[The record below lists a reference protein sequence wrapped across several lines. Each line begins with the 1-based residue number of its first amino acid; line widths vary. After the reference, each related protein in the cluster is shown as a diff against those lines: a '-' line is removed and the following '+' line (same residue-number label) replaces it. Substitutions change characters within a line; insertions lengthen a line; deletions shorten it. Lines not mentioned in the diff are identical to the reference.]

1 VTLASLVIAVLQMV
15 VSITGLIFGT
25 AGRYGDPIMALGPT
39 ASSAGILIPG
49 WLGHD
54 LFNLVVGVPLVG
66 CAVWLAGKGRSAVL
80 LLWPGALYYCL
91 YTYAIYL
98 IGAPF
103 SILFLLYALLVGL
116 SAFTTLALM
125 AVIDRAAVQERLAP
139 TVPARLVGGL
149 LVILALVTLA
159 QGATGLI
166 STSRAA
172 GVPLE
177 RPARPVW
184 AADLTIEV
192 PAVLLGGILL
202 WRRTAL
208 GYAAGAGLLQYGLT
222 PLALAASMVLQAV
235 VGGSALDPAA
245 VGYSRLPRYPLHR

>member
-1 VTLASLVIAVLQMV
+1 V
-15 VSITGLIFGT
+15 
-25 AGRYGDPIMALGPT
+25 
-39 ASSAGILIPG
+39 
-49 WLGHD
+49 
-54 LFNLVVGVPLVG
+54 
-66 CAVWLAGKGRSAVL
+66 
-80 LLWPGALYYCL
+80 PGALYYCL

-103 SILFLLYALLVGL
+103 SILILLYALLVGL

-139 TVPARLVGGL
+139 TMPVRPVGGL
-149 LVILALVTLA
+149 LVIPALVTLA
-159 QGATGLI
+159 QDASGVI

-172 GVPLE
+172 GVPLD
-177 RPARPVW
+177 PPPRPVW

-208 GYAAGAGLLQYGLT
+208 GCAAGAGLLLQYGLT
-222 PLALAASMVLQAV
+222 PLALAAGMVLQAV
-235 VGGSALDPAA
+235 AAGSAVDPAA
-245 VGYSRLPRYPLHR
+245 VGVLAFAVMCFAPLTFFARAARSPAQSQDQHSRMAVNRRERRVPGA